1 MTKIW
6 ASAKSKSAYKK
17 KECSPWTL
25 SPYCSAIGG
34 INKCQELVDITGI
47 FVDKHPSPH
56 YLVIIILVPT
66 LLSLLFQSLY
76 EKVFV
81 PCSMDSI
88 IHSHHGDDH
97 DQLEEQPEHHA
108 GDCAAE
114 QQ

>member
-47 FVDKHPSPH
+47 FGNKHP
-56 YLVIIILVPT
+56 YLVISILVLT
-66 LLSLLFQSLY
+66 LLILLVQSLY

-81 PCSMDSI
+81 PCSMDGI
-88 IHSHHGDDH
+88 IHSHHGVDQ